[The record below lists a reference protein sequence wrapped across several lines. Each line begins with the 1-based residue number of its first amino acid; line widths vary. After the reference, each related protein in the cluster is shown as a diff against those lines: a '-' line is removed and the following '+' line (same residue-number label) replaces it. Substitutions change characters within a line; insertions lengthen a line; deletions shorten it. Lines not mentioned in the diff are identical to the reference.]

1 MTVPTPT
8 DTEPNIRH
16 AGLAPWI
23 LRAAALASG
32 STVPLLADRF
42 DDWSNGTELLTSIAL
57 WLTWATV
64 LLCVLVP
71 SSVSLTALRLVA
83 PAHLAIT
90 AIVVVADLVDGAS
103 APVVAALVPT
113 LLTTVVA
120 SSAEIGAFF
129 VQASAYGDEFRVPLL
144 PSPAFTVVLILG
156 WTVWVGSLVA
166 GTALVLDEAWVAGGL
181 LLALGLACTVS
192 LPRRFHRFARR
203 WIVLVPAGVVLHDH
217 VVLAETAMFGRPTIR
232 AVTLTARSDDAA
244 DLSGRCRGTGVEVV
258 LDDFET
264 IVLAATPG
272 HPGGSAL
279 HVKTWWVRP
288 SRPGR
293 LLSAWTTP
301 PRRRHSPS

>member
-8 DTEPNIRH
+8 DTTAKFGRPGI
-16 AGLAPWI
+16 APWI
-23 LRAAALASG
+23 LRITALASG

-42 DDWSNGTELLTSIAL
+42 DEWSSGTELLTSITL
-57 WLTWATV
+57 WLTWALM

-83 PAHLAIT
+83 PMHLVIT
-90 AIVVVADLVDGAS
+90 GIVVLGDVLDGAS
-103 APVVAALVPT
+103 ATVVSALVPT

-120 SSAEIGAFF
+120 SSADVGAYF
-129 VQASAYGDEFRVPLL
+129 VQASAYGDEFRVPLV
-144 PSPAFTVVLILG
+144 PPPAFTAVLILG
-156 WTVWVGSLVA
+156 WTVWVGSLVI
-166 GTALVLDEAWVAGGL
+166 GTVLLTARTWSAGGL
-181 LLALGLACTVS
+181 LLALGVVCTAI
-192 LPRRFHRFARR
+192 LPRRFHRFSRR

-217 VVLAETAMFGRPTIR
+217 VVLAETAMFARPTIR
-232 AVTLTARSDDAA
+232 AVSVSDRSDDAA
-244 DLSGRCRGTGVEVV
+244 DLSGRCRGTGVAVE

-264 IVLAATPG
+264 VVLAATPG
-272 HPGGSAL
+272 RPGGSAL

-301 PRRRHSPS
+301 PRRPHSPS